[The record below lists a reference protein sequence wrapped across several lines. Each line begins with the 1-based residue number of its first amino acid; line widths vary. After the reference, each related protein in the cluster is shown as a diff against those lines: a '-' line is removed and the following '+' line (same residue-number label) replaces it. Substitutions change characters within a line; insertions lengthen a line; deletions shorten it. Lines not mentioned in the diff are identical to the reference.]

1 MSFLKEYLLVS
12 DFDGVFIDSVYECF
26 FLGYN
31 VYTERFEKL
40 MGSKDHLYNK
50 FRQGR
55 HLARSGG
62 DFFILFYIISKN
74 PDVNFDTVTFEEFI
88 SYRDKLPNQI
98 KEFSEAFYN
107 ERAKVRKE
115 DFKKWLSLQ
124 EPYKDVV
131 DQLPKLKESF
141 RDFIICSSKDRESI
155 RETLKTFS
163 FSCKIYGREDSLYK
177 PDIIKKV
184 AKEYG
189 IPTSKVIF
197 IDDMMENL
205 LAVRKANATVFMA
218 SWGYNTP
225 KEQKEAQSLNIP
237 ILKPKNIVE
246 QIEKHLL
253 EVTLSR

>member
-1 MSFLKEYLLVS
+1 MS

-26 FLGYN
+26 FLGYK
-31 VYTERFEKL
+31 VYAEKFGEL
-40 MGSKDHLYNK
+40 LGNRNHLYSK

-62 DFFILFYIISKN
+62 DFFILFYIMSKN
-74 PDVNFDTVTFEEFI
+74 PDVNFDTVTIEEFI
-88 SYRDKLPNQI
+88 SYRDKLTDQI

-107 ERAKVRKE
+107 ERAKIRKE
-115 DFKKWLSLQ
+115 NFKKWLSLQ
-124 EPYKDVV
+124 KPYKDVV
-131 DQLPKLKESF
+131 NQLPKLKESF

-155 RETLKTFS
+155 RETLKIFS

-177 PDIIKKV
+177 PDIIRKV

-189 IPTSKVIF
+189 MPASKVIF

-205 LAVRKANATVFMA
+205 LAVRKANAIVFMA

-225 KEQKEAQSLNIP
+225 KEQREAQNLHIP
-237 ILKPKNIVE
+237 ILKPKNIIE
-246 QIEKHLL
+246 QIEKHLS